1 MAHNG
6 PPKRS
11 YARFTTMKTATSA
24 NEGPHFA
31 VPSADVVE
39 ATGAKNT
46 SLCTLQATINR
57 QQATFNRDSVPDAFI
72 WVGIE
77 EVKRLHQDQRGRSLL
92 TLADLQFSLPDGDE
106 PWNTTSDLAARLA
119 EDESLYHGNINP
131 ETNWISHS

>member
-1 MAHNG
+1 
-6 PPKRS
+6 
-11 YARFTTMKTATSA
+11 MKTATSA

-57 QQATFNRDSVPDAFI
+57 QQATVQILAQFNRDSVPDAFI

-77 EVKRLHQDQRGRSLL
+77 EVKRFAFALHKVAGRVIPNA
-92 TLADLQFSLPDGDE
+92 TTACFSLPDGDE